1 MIKLGDLVRFRA
13 PLRDSEKGAF
23 LVARVEGNMWILLQ
37 DGPPETPRSAET
49 LYNWNCLEAAQ

>member
-1 MIKLGDLVRFRA
+1 VIKLGDLVQFRM

-37 DGPPETPRSAET
+37 DGPAVTPHNAQT
-49 LYNWNCLEAAQ
+49 LYNWNCLEAVQ